1 MRDFCLEAAAKV
13 FFLASLSRSLAIQQM
28 AFILLLLSDT
38 LALVLGQVFWDTS
51 HMYCGFWKAADLLFP
66 FIPLRVM
73 ISMASVCLL
82 R

>member
-38 LALVLGQVFWDTS
+38 LALVLGQVFLDTS
-51 HMYCGFWKAADLLFP
+51 HMYCGFWIAADLLFP